1 MQLTITIPYQG
12 NVRFNKN
19 QQSYSWEYQP
29 KGFYQLDERIAD
41 IKEYGY
47 WQEERDF
54 YIEKKNRNQGHN
66 KKSRSI
72 FAETIK
78 EIHDKHFE

>member
-1 MQLTITIPYQG
+1 M
-12 NVRFNKN
+12 RFNKN

-29 KGFYQLDERIAD
+29 KGFYQLDERIAV

-54 YIEKKNRNQGHN
+54 YIEKKNRNQDHN